1 MQQCILLVEDEDSLN
16 RGICLKLSKEG
27 YHVYSA
33 SSLQE
38 AGLLFETHSVELVI
52 CDIGLP
58 DGSGIDFCR
67 RLRQQGSKVLFLF
80 LTALDTELDM
90 VNGYDAG
97 ADDYITKPFSLM
109 VFTSKVNAMLRRST
123 TKKQRSVHSGDLT
136 FYPAEKRVKKADD
149 YLALTPNEWKMLE
162 LFLSHP
168 KSILSKQQLLDCLW
182 DIDSPYIDDNAVAVN
197 IRRLRE
203 KIEEDPS
210 RPQYIKNIRGM
221 GYLWEME
228 CAKE

>member
-123 TKKQRSVHSGDLT
+123 SKKQRSVRSGDLT